1 MKKSLI
7 VVESPAKIKTLQ
19 KLLGKGFIFASSLG
33 HVVDLPAKEFGI
45 D

>member
-19 KLLGKGFIFASSLG
+19 KL
-33 HVVDLPAKEFGI
+33 
-45 D
+45 